1 MKLVRFSVN
10 NKEKIGVLAGDYVV
24 DLREARSL
32 QWLSLGLSVDE
43 VIQKVHKE
51 IPDRMISFIEG
62 GEETLAI
69 AQEATDFV
77 MNNPNFGKAKY
88 FLKEVKLLVP
98 IPQPSMILNMGNA
111 YRPFPLNGFTFKP
124 ITGVIGPD
132 EPIVIPKEISDFG
145 AVWEIEIGI
154 VIGKKGRRIPNNETA
169 YDYIYGYTIYND
181 ITDYG
186 KQIEGTFGS
195 KLHDTFCPMGPC
207 IVTKDEIEDPHN
219 LIQRTWVNGQLAS
232 EKSTQGMFHKIP
244 EFVSLPSHT
253 LTLLPGTIIST
264 GASDSGRIKPGDI
277 IEFEITK
284 IGRIRNPV
292 ISEI

>member
-77 MNNPNFGKAKY
+77 MNNPKFGKAKY

-124 ITGVIGPD
+124 ITAVIGPD
-132 EPIVIPKEISDFG
+132 EPIVIPQEISDFG

-169 YDYIYGYTIYND
+169 YDYVYGYTIYND
-181 ITDYG
+181 VTDYG

-219 LIQRTWVNGQLAS
+219 LIKRTWVNGQLAS

-244 EFVSLPSHT
+244 EFVSIPSQT

-264 GASDSGRIKPGDI
+264 GASDSGRIKSGDI

-284 IGRIRNPV
+284 IGKLRNTV
-292 ISEI
+292 ITEK

>member
-62 GEETLAI
+62 GEETIAI

-77 MNNPNFGKAKY
+77 MNNPKFGKAKY

-124 ITGVIGPD
+124 VTAVIGPD

-181 ITDYG
+181 VTDYG

-232 EKSTQGMFHKIP
+232 EKSTREMFHKIP
-244 EFVSLPSHT
+244 EFVSIPSQT

-284 IGRIRNPV
+284 IGKIRNTV
-292 ISEI
+292 VSEK

>member
-10 NKEKIGVLAGDYVV
+10 NKEKIGGLAGDYVV

-32 QWLSLGLSVDE
+32 QWLSLGLSIE
-43 VIQKVHKE
+43 EAIQKGYKE
-51 IPDRMISFIEG
+51 IPDRMINFIEG
-62 GEETLAI
+62 GEDTLAI
-69 AQEATDFV
+69 AQEAIDFV
-77 MNNPNFGKAKY
+77 MKKPIFGKARY
-88 FLKEVKLLVP
+88 FLKEVKLLAP
-98 IPQPSMILNMGNA
+98 IPIPSMILNMGNA
-111 YRPFPLNGFTFKP
+111 YRSFPLNGFTFKP
-124 ITGVIGPD
+124 VTGVIGPND
-132 EPIVIPKEISDFG
+132 PIVIPKEISDFG

-186 KQIEGTFGS
+186 KQIEGIFDS

-207 IVTKDEIEDPHN
+207 IVTRDEIEDPHN
-219 LIQRTWVNGQLAS
+219 LIKRTWVNGQLAS
-232 EKSTQGMFHKIP
+232 EKSTRGMFHKIP
-244 EFVSLPSHT
+244 EFVSIPSQT

-284 IGRIRNPV
+284 IGKLRNPV
-292 ISEI
+292 TNEK

>member
-32 QWLSLGLSVDE
+32 QWLSLGLSIDE

-51 IPDRMISFIEG
+51 IPDRMITFIKG

-69 AQEATDFV
+69 AKEATDFV
-77 MNNPNFGKAKY
+77 MKNADFGKAKY
-88 FLKEVKLLVP
+88 FLKEVKLMAP
-98 IPQPSMILNMGNA
+98 IPKPSMILNMGNA

-132 EPIVIPKEISDFG
+132 ESIVIPKEISDFG

-181 ITDYG
+181 VTDYG

-219 LIQRTWVNGQLAS
+219 LIKRTWVNGQLAS

-244 EFVSLPSHT
+244 EFVSIPSQT

-264 GASDSGRIKPGDI
+264 GASDSGRIKSGDI

-284 IGRIRNPV
+284 IGKLRNTV
-292 ISEI
+292 ITEK